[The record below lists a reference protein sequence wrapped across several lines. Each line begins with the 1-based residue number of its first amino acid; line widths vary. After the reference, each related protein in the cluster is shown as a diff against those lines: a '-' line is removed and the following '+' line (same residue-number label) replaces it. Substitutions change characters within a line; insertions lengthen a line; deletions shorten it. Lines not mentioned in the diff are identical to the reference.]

1 MSASTGSAVLGF
13 SFLVLLILLGVVLF
27 IRVRKGLDD
36 RRARQEARDR
46 AEAWRAEQM
55 NRPALAGEEAE
66 QFKGWYLNQ
75 QRPAALLSLGQE
87 IEPGPHGC
95 HVGGRVWIP
104 QGEAWPTTSDGAP
117 LQFLAQLD
125 FADLPPLADF
135 PRSGVVQFF
144 TGADD
149 LYGANF
155 DDLFVGAFRVIW
167 RPAPDAA
174 GALMESPQAEE
185 DYSPLSRKLRQA
197 SRRLVPK
204 PATMLPSAYSA
215 DVGAYAP
222 AVLDRPGSDAIV
234 NWMDGHENAN
244 REVHHVGGYPGT
256 TQDDFRR
263 ETRYASLDRVLLQLW
278 SETDGSIMWGD
289 MGQGSFTIS
298 QADLRAQRF
307 DRVAFHWD
315 CC

>member
-1 MSASTGSAVLGF
+1 MSASTGSAVLGI
-13 SFLVLLILLGVVLF
+13 SFLVLMILLGVVLF
-27 IRVRKGLDD
+27 IRVRKGLADN
-36 RRARQEARDR
+36 RARKEARDR

-55 NRPALAGEEAE
+55 NKPALAGEEVE

-75 QRPAALLSLGQE
+75 QRPAAVLSLGE
-87 IEPGPHGC
+87 VVEPGPRGC

-104 QGEAWPTTSDGAP
+104 EGEVWPTTSEGAP

-125 FADLPPLADF
+125 FAELPPIVDF
-135 PRSGVVQFF
+135 PHTGVIQFF
-144 TGADD
+144 TNADD

-155 DDLFVGAFRVIW
+155 DDLFAGAFRVIW
-167 RPAPDAA
+167 RPVLPDS
-174 GALMESPQAEE
+174 GALMESPPAEE

-197 SRRLVPK
+197 SRRLVPR
-204 PATMLPSAYSA
+204 PAAMLPSAFGA
-215 DVGAYAP
+215 DVAAYVP

-234 NWMDGHENAN
+234 DWMDGHETAN

-263 ETRYASLDRVLLQLW
+263 EARYASLDRVLLQLW

-289 MGQGSFTIS
+289 MGQSSFTIS
-298 QADLRAQRF
+298 QADLRALRF
-307 DRVAFHWD
+307 DRVVFHWD

>member
-1 MSASTGSAVLGF
+1 MSASTGSTVLGI
-13 SFLVLLILLGVVLF
+13 SFIVLLALLGVILF
-27 IRVRKGLDD
+27 IRVRKGLVD
-36 RRARQEARDR
+36 RRAREEARSR
-46 AEAWRAEQM
+46 ADAWRAEQM
-55 NRPALAGEEAE
+55 SRPALASEELE

-75 QRPAALLSLGQE
+75 QRPAVTLSLFEE
-87 IEPGPHGC
+87 IEPGPRGC

-104 QGEAWPTTSDGAP
+104 EGEAWPTTSDGVP
-117 LQFLAQLD
+117 LQFLAQID

-135 PRSGVVQFF
+135 PRTGVLQFF

-155 DDLFVGAFRVIW
+155 DDLFDGAFRVIW
-167 RPAPDAA
+167 RPEQAA
-174 GALMESPQAEE
+174 SGTLMESPGPEE

-197 SRRLVPK
+197 SFRLEPRPV
-204 PATMLPSAYSA
+204 TMLPSAYSA
-215 DVGAYAP
+215 DVEAYRP
-222 AVLDRPGSDAIV
+222 AILDRPGSDEIV
-234 NWMDGHENAN
+234 EWMNGHETAD

-263 ETRYASLDRVLLQLW
+263 EARYASLDRVLLQLW
-278 SETDGSIMWGD
+278 SQTDGAIMWGD

-298 QADLRAQRF
+298 QADLQAKRF